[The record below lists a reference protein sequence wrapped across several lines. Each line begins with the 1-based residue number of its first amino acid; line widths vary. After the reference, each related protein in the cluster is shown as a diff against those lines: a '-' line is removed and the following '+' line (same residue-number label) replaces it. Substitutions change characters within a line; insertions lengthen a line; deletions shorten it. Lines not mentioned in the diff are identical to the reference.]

1 MGTRFARRLAASF
14 ALVGLAGAVLTA
26 VLVNLAFSSR
36 FDAYLA
42 EQRTI
47 REDALIVVLA
57 SAYGRTGSW
66 DDDRLAAVTPT
77 LVMAGSQVTVRDA
90 AGRQVWS
97 LADEQVGPEE
107 LAVHRAMMGT
117 GPLAG
122 LRSRPVVLAGQTVGS
137 ADLSVP
143 VGALPAA
150 DQALRDSVNR
160 LLAAGSLAAG
170 VAALIVGVAV
180 ARRTARP
187 VGDLTSAATA
197 WTDGERTARVP
208 VRRTDELGQLAT
220 TFNALADTVAREDV
234 VRSQFTASIAHE
246 LRTPLAVLRSQL
258 EGAQDGVVATD
269 DRLLGS
275 LHDES
280 LRLTRLVE
288 DLETLTAADAAGFTL
303 RLEPVR
309 LDLLIERALDAAA
322 PRLRDQGLRVW
333 TSFEAVVIRGDE
345 ARLRQVLDNLL
356 GNALKY
362 VPAGGTVSVHL
373 SAQGRG
379 AVIEIGDDGPGFDG
393 GGGNEVFTRFVRGRD
408 VTASG
413 SGIGLAVVAELV
425 RAHGGTC
432 RAGTSPLGGALVTL
446 RLPGPGCAPRS
457 GSGRTRAQLASGV
470 APPSGGR
477 AHLIAAAPP
486 DPPAQGVP

>member
-26 VLVNLAFSSR
+26 VLVNVAFSSR

-42 EQRTI
+42 QQRTI
-47 REDALIVVLA
+47 REDALIAVLA
-57 SAYGRTGSW
+57 SGYSRTGGW
-66 DDDRLAAVTPT
+66 DDDRLTAVTPT
-77 LVMAGSQVTVRDA
+77 LVMAGSQVSVRDA

-97 LADEQVGPEE
+97 LADEQVGDDE

-122 LRSRPVVLAGQTVGS
+122 TRTRPVVLAGQAVGS
-137 ADLSVP
+137 AELSVP

-170 VAALIVGVAV
+170 VAALVVGVAV

-187 VGDLTSAATA
+187 VGDLTATATA
-197 WTDGERTARVP
+197 WTAGERSARAP
-208 VRRTDELGQLAT
+208 VRRSDELGQLAT

-269 DRLLGS
+269 GRLLAS

-288 DLETLTAADAAGFTL
+288 DLETLTAADAAAFTL

-309 LDLLIERALDAAA
+309 LDLLIGRAMDAAN
-322 PRLRDQGLRVW
+322 PRLRDHGLRVG
-333 TSFEAVVIRGDE
+333 TALEVAVVPGDE

-362 VPAGGTVSVHL
+362 VPVGGTLDVRL
-373 SAQGRG
+373 STKGRE
-379 AVIEIGDDGPGFDG
+379 AVIEIGDNGPGFDAG
-393 GGGNEVFTRFVRGRD
+393 GGDEVFMRFVRGRE

-432 RAGTSPLGGALVTL
+432 QAGTSPLGGALVTV
-446 RLPGPGCAPRS
+446 RLPVQADAPSRGCQGA
-457 GSGRTRAQLASGV
+457 RTT
-470 APPSGGR
+470 
-477 AHLIAAAPP
+477 HLP
-486 DPPAQGVP
+486 

>member
-1 MGTRFARRLAASF
+1 MGTRFARRLAAGF

-47 REDALIVVLA
+47 REDALIAVLA
-57 SAYGRTGSW
+57 NGYSRTGGW
-66 DDDRLAAVTPT
+66 DDDRLNAMTPT
-77 LVMAGSQVTVRDA
+77 LVMAGSQVTIRDA
-90 AGRQVWS
+90 TGARVWS
-97 LADEQVGPEE
+97 LADQHVDDDE
-107 LAVHRAMMGT
+107 LAVHRAMMGA
-117 GPLAG
+117 GALAG
-122 LRSRPVVLAGQTVGS
+122 VRTRPVVQAGQTIGS
-137 ADLSVP
+137 AELSVP

-150 DQALRDSVNR
+150 DQAFRDSVNR
-160 LLAAGSLAAG
+160 LLAAGSLAA
-170 VAALIVGVAV
+170 AASALVVGIAV
-180 ARRTARP
+180 AQRTAQP
-187 VGDLTSAATA
+187 VGDLTAAATA
-197 WTDGERTARVP
+197 WTGGQRTARVQ
-208 VRRTDELGQLAT
+208 VRRSDELGQLAT
-220 TFNALADTVAREDV
+220 TFNSLADTVVREDA

-269 DRLLGS
+269 DRLLAS

-288 DLETLTAADAAGFTL
+288 DLEALTAADAAGFAL

-309 LDLLIERALDAAA
+309 LDRLIERALDAAG
-322 PRLRDQGLRVW
+322 PRLRDQGLCVQ
-333 TSFEAVVIRGDE
+333 TSLEDVVIPGDE

-362 VPAGGTVSVHL
+362 VPVGGTVTVRV
-373 SAQGRG
+373 AWEGRG
-379 AVIEIGDDGPGFDG
+379 AVVQVADDGPGFDEG
-393 GGGNEVFTRFVRGRD
+393 GGDEVFTRFVRGRD

-432 RAGTSPLGGALVTL
+432 HAGTSFLGGALVTL
-446 RLPGPGCAPRS
+446 HLPEPTGAAGAGPKAWVHA
-457 GSGRTRAQLASGV
+457 TDVRAM
-470 APPSGGR
+470 R
-477 AHLIAAAPP
+477 E
-486 DPPAQGVP
+486 

>member
-1 MGTRFARRLAASF
+1 MRTRFARRLAAGF

-47 REDALIVVLA
+47 REDALIAVLA
-57 SAYGRTGSW
+57 SGYSPSAGW

-90 AGRQVWS
+90 AGRLVWS
-97 LADEQVGPEE
+97 LADEQVGADE

-122 LRSRPVVLAGQTVGS
+122 VRTRPVVLAGQTVGS
-137 ADLSVP
+137 AELSVP

-160 LLAAGSLAAG
+160 LLAAGSLAAAI
-170 VAALIVGVAV
+170 AALVVGIAV

-187 VGDLTSAATA
+187 VGDLTAAATA
-197 WTDGERTARVP
+197 WTGGQRTARVP
-208 VRRTDELGQLAT
+208 VRRSDELGQLAA

-258 EGAQDGVVATD
+258 EGAQDGVLATD
-269 DRLLGS
+269 DRLLAS

-280 LRLTRLVE
+280 VRLTRLVE
-288 DLETLTAADAAGFTL
+288 DLEALTAADAAAFAL

-309 LDLLIERALDAAA
+309 LDRLIERALDAAG
-322 PRLRDQGLRVW
+322 PRLRDKGLRVQ
-333 TSFEAVVIRGDE
+333 TSLQDVVIRGDE
-345 ARLRQVLDNLL
+345 ARLRQVIDNLL

-362 VPAGGTVSVHL
+362 VPGGGTVSVRVGWEDCH
-373 SAQGRG
+373 
-379 AVIEIGDDGPGFDG
+379 AVVEVVDDGPGFDAG
-393 GGGNEVFTRFVRGRD
+393 SGDEVFGRFVRGRD

-432 RAGTSPLGGALVTL
+432 QAGTSVLGGALVRL
-446 RLPGPGCAPRS
+446 RLPGPTVAA
-457 GSGRTRAQLASGV
+457 RTG
-470 APPSGGR
+470 P
-477 AHLIAAAPP
+477 
-486 DPPAQGVP
+486 

>member
-1 MGTRFARRLAASF
+1 MGTRFARRLAAGF

-47 REDALIVVLA
+47 REDALIAVLA
-57 SAYGRTGSW
+57 SGYSRTGGW
-66 DDDRLAAVTPT
+66 DDDRLSALTPT
-77 LVMAGSQVTVRDA
+77 LIMAGSQVTVRDLTGA
-90 AGRQVWS
+90 RVWS
-97 LADEQVGPEE
+97 LADQQVDDE
-107 LAVHRAMMGT
+107 LAMHRSMMGT
-117 GPLAG
+117 GALAG
-122 LRSRPVVLAGQTVGS
+122 VRTRPVVQAGQMIGS
-137 ADLSVP
+137 AELSVP

-160 LLAAGSLAAG
+160 LLAAGSLAAAA
-170 VAALIVGVAV
+170 AALVVGIAV

-187 VGDLTSAATA
+187 VGDLTAAATA
-197 WTDGERTARVP
+197 WTGGQRTARVP
-208 VRRTDELGQLAT
+208 VRRSDELGQLAT

-269 DRLLGS
+269 DRLLAS

-288 DLETLTAADAAGFTL
+288 DLEALTAADAAGFAL

-309 LDLLIERALDAAA
+309 LDRLIERALDAAG
-322 PRLRDQGLRVW
+322 PRLRDQGLCVQ
-333 TSFEAVVIRGDE
+333 TSLEDVVIPGDE

-362 VPAGGTVSVHL
+362 VPVGGTVTVRV
-373 SAQGRG
+373 AWEGRG
-379 AVIEIGDDGPGFDG
+379 AVVQVADDGPGFDEG
-393 GGGNEVFTRFVRGRD
+393 GGDEVFTRFVRGRD

-432 RAGTSPLGGALVTL
+432 HAGTSFLGGALVTL
-446 RLPGPGCAPRS
+446 HLPEPTGAAGAGPKAWVHA
-457 GSGRTRAQLASGV
+457 TDVRAM
-470 APPSGGR
+470 R
-477 AHLIAAAPP
+477 E
-486 DPPAQGVP
+486 

>member
-1 MGTRFARRLAASF
+1 MATRFASRLAASF

-47 REDALIVVLA
+47 REDALIAVLA
-57 SAYGRTGSW
+57 SAYSRTGGW
-66 DDDRLAAVTPT
+66 DDARLTAVTPT

-97 LADEQVGPEE
+97 LADERVGDDE

-122 LRSRPVVLAGQTVGS
+122 VRTRPVVLAGQTVGS
-137 ADLSVP
+137 AELSVP

-170 VAALIVGVAV
+170 VAALVVGVAV
-180 ARRTARP
+180 ARHTARP
-187 VGDLTSAATA
+187 VGDLTAAATA
-197 WTDGERTARVP
+197 WTAGERSARAP

-234 VRSQFTASIAHE
+234 VRAQFTASIAHE

-269 DRLLGS
+269 GRLLAS

-309 LDLLIERALDAAA
+309 LDLLVRRAMDAAA
-322 PRLRDQGLRVW
+322 PRLQEQGLQVRASIAV
-333 TSFEAVVIRGDE
+333 AVVPGDE

-362 VPAGGTVSVHL
+362 VPRGGTVDVRL
-373 SAQGRG
+373 FTQGRD
-379 AVIEIGDDGPGFDG
+379 AVIEIGDDGPGFDAG
-393 GGGNEVFTRFVRGRD
+393 AGEEVFTRFVRGRE

-432 RAGTSPLGGALVTL
+432 QAGTSPHGGALVTL
-446 RLPGPGCAPRS
+446 HLPAVS
-457 GSGRTRAQLASGV
+457 GT
-470 APPSGGR
+470 PSS
-477 AHLIAAAPP
+477 IAAA
-486 DPPAQGVP
+486 AWS

>member
-1 MGTRFARRLAASF
+1 M
-14 ALVGLAGAVLTA
+14 
-26 VLVNLAFSSR
+26 LVNLAFSSR

-47 REDALIVVLA
+47 REDALVAVLA
-57 SAYGRTGSW
+57 SAYSPRSGW
-66 DDDRLAAVTPT
+66 DVRRLSGVTPT
-77 LVMAGSQVTVRDA
+77 LVMAGSQVTVRDS
-90 AGRQVWS
+90 AGLRLWS
-97 LADEQVGPEE
+97 LADEQVGPDE

-122 LRSRPVVLAGQTVGS
+122 VRTRPVVLAGQTVGT
-137 ADLSVP
+137 AELSVP

-187 VGDLTSAATA
+187 VGDLTAAATA
-197 WTDGERTARVP
+197 WTGGQRSARVP
-208 VRRTDELGQLAT
+208 VRRSDELGQLAT
-220 TFNALADTVAREDV
+220 TFNTLADTVAREDV

-269 DRLLGS
+269 DRLLAS

-288 DLETLTAADAAGFTL
+288 DLETLTAADAASFGL
-303 RLEPVR
+303 RPQPVR
-309 LDLLIERALDAAA
+309 LDLVVERALEAAA
-322 PRLRDQGLRVW
+322 TRLQERRLTVHTRL
-333 TSFEAVVIRGDE
+333 EAAVVRGDE
-345 ARLRQVLDNLL
+345 ARLRQVLDNLI

-362 VPAGGTVSVHL
+362 VAAGGTVTVDL
-373 SAQGRG
+373 AEQEG
-379 AVIEIGDDGPGFDG
+379 AVVLAFGDDGLGFDAG
-393 GGGNEVFTRFVRGRD
+393 GSDEVFTRFHRGQG

-425 RAHGGTC
+425 RAHGGRC
-432 RAGTSPLGGALVTL
+432 RAGVSDLGGALVAL
-446 RLPGPGCAPRS
+446 HLPGQVLGPVLPDRPGANS
-457 GSGRTRAQLASGV
+457 DGV
-470 APPSGGR
+470 LS
-477 AHLIAAAPP
+477 
-486 DPPAQGVP
+486 

>member
-1 MGTRFARRLAASF
+1 MGTRFARRLAAGF

-47 REDALIVVLA
+47 REDAVIAVLA
-57 SAYGRTGSW
+57 SGYSRSGGW
-66 DDDRLAAVTPT
+66 DDDRLSALTPT
-77 LVMAGSQVTVRDA
+77 LVMAGSQVAVRDA
-90 AGRQVWS
+90 TGARVWS
-97 LADEQVGPEE
+97 LTDQQVDDDE
-107 LAVHRAMMGT
+107 LAVHRAMMGA

-122 LRSRPVVLAGQTVGS
+122 VRTRPVVLAGQMIGS
-137 ADLSVP
+137 AELSVP

-160 LLAAGSLAAG
+160 LLAAGSLAATI
-170 VAALIVGVAV
+170 AALVVGIAV

-187 VGDLTSAATA
+187 VGDLTAAATA
-197 WTDGERTARVP
+197 WTGGQRTARVP
-208 VRRTDELGQLAT
+208 VRRSDELGQLAT
-220 TFNALADTVAREDV
+220 TFNSLADTVAREDV

-269 DRLLGS
+269 DRLLAS

-288 DLETLTAADAAGFTL
+288 DLETLTAADAAGFAL

-309 LDLLIERALDAAA
+309 LDRLIERALDAAGL
-322 PRLRDQGLRVW
+322 RLRDQGLRVQ
-333 TSFEAVVIRGDE
+333 TSLQDVVIPGDE
-345 ARLRQVLDNLL
+345 ARLRQIVDNLL

-362 VPAGGTVSVHL
+362 VPVGGTVALRV
-373 SAQGRG
+373 AWEGRG
-379 AVIEIGDDGPGFDG
+379 AEVEIADDGPGFDEG
-393 GGGNEVFTRFVRGRD
+393 GEDTVFTRFVRGRD

-413 SGIGLAVVAELV
+413 SGIGLAVVAELM

-432 RAGTSPLGGALVTL
+432 QAGTSVLGGALVTL
-446 RLPGPGCAPRS
+446 HLPGPGAARTGPKAWVHAT
-457 GSGRTRAQLASGV
+457 TRA
-470 APPSGGR
+470 
-477 AHLIAAAPP
+477 P
-486 DPPAQGVP
+486 DP

>member
-1 MGTRFARRLAASF
+1 MGTRFASRLAASF
-14 ALVGLAGAVLTA
+14 AVVGLAGAVLTA

-36 FDAYLA
+36 FDAYFA

-47 REDALIVVLA
+47 REDALIAVLG
-57 SAYGRTGSW
+57 SAYSRTSGW
-66 DDDRLAAVTPT
+66 DTARLAAMTPT

-90 AGRQVWS
+90 TGRRVWS
-97 LADEQVGPEE
+97 LADEQVKDDE
-107 LAVHRAMMGT
+107 LAVHRAMMGA
-117 GPLAG
+117 GPLSG
-122 LRSRPVVLAGQTVGS
+122 VRTRPVVLAGQRVGG
-137 ADLSVP
+137 AELSVP

-170 VAALIVGVAV
+170 VAALVVGVAV
-180 ARRTARP
+180 ARRAARP
-187 VGDLTSAATA
+187 VGDLTAAATS
-197 WTDGERTARVP
+197 WTAGERSARAP
-208 VRRTDELGQLAT
+208 VRSSDELGQLAT
-220 TFNALADTVAREDV
+220 TFNALADTVAREDL
-234 VRSQFTASIAHE
+234 VRRQFTASIAHE

-269 DRLLGS
+269 ERLLAS

-309 LDLLIERALDAAA
+309 LDLLIGRALDAAT
-322 PRLRDQGLRVW
+322 PRMRDQGLRVR
-333 TSFEAVVIRGDE
+333 TAVEVAVVPGDE

-362 VPAGGTVSVHL
+362 VPSGGTVDVRL
-373 SAQGRG
+373 ATQGRE
-379 AVIEIGDDGPGFDG
+379 AVIEIGDDGPGFDAG
-393 GGGNEVFTRFVRGRD
+393 GGDEVFTRFVRGRA

-432 RAGTSPLGGALVTL
+432 QAGTSPGGGALVTL
-446 RLPGPGCAPRS
+446 HLP
-457 GSGRTRAQLASGV
+457 
-470 APPSGGR
+470 
-477 AHLIAAAPP
+477 AAA
-486 DPPAQGVP
+486 AVTS